1 MNRPRPKPPSTGES
15 GIALVIAMLLVLALA
30 GMGAVVLVSVGS
42 DSAVARNESWME
54 AAAAQAEAG
63 LEFGKAVL
71 AAHVREENSFESAL
85 PPPRTSIRAAE
96 GAPWGTALPADAA
109 ACGDPRMAGCRD
121 YELFRDERLAGAG
134 SRVYVGRVLR
144 DVGGRALL
152 FDPRA
157 PWAGWSPDLD
167 GDGTADLNGVTV
179 WVRRPVVGATDAGA
193 PHDRAIL
200 TAEARHPPPH
210 RPTEPHAVSR
220 LELTLRL
227 APRPDPEI
235 GDTDYSDGLT
245 NWGRR

>member
-1 MNRPRPKPPSTGES
+1 
-15 GIALVIAMLLVLALA
+15 MLLVLALA
-30 GMGAVVLVSVGS
+30 GIGAVVVVSVGS

-63 LEFGKAVL
+63 LEFGKALL
-71 AAHVREENSFESAL
+71 AAHVREENSFASAL

-96 GAPWGTALPADAA
+96 GAAWGTAVPPDGE

-121 YELFRDERLAGAG
+121 YELFRDESLAGAG

-157 PWAGWSPDLD
+157 PESGWAPDVD
-167 GDGTADLNGVTV
+167 GDGTADLTGVTV
-179 WVRRPVVGATDAGA
+179 WIRRPVVGAADAGA

-200 TAEARHPPPH
+200 TAEGRHPPPR
-210 RPTEPHAVSR
+210 RPGDPHAVSR

-227 APRPDPEI
+227 APRPGSESEDA
-235 GDTDYSDGLT
+235 DYGDGLT
-245 NWGRR
+245 NWRRR